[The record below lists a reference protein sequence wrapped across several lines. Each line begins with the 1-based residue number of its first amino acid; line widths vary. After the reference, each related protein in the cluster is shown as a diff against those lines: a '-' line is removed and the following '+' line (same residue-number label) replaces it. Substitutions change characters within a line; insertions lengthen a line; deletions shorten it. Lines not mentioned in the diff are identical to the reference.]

1 MFDFHNLLQKEDRL
15 FGEVLYKNV
24 KQFSQ
29 KHPFVFLICMLSGLG
44 LAYYALKQF
53 AWGVVIAN
61 FVATM
66 VSTEAGV
73 GLWFS
78 DGYLTTTIVV
88 IAAAANILNLGIDL
102 LVVRQM
108 LYMEKVVAI
117 IDLINNS
124 VAALWWAIVGILGFQ
139 KKENRTD
146 YTDQVKHA
154 VHGLAHWKLLIV
166 IFACGAAP
174 RLMTVVIGGTVI
186 GVFLIN
192 YKRLGW
198 LGWLALSVGIGFRI
212 AYVIA
217 FWRRMYP

>member
-1 MFDFHNLLQKEDRL
+1 MQKESRL

-29 KHPFVFLICMLSGLG
+29 KHPFVFLICMLSSLA

-53 AWGVVIAN
+53 VWGVVIAN

-73 GLWFS
+73 GLWFA
-78 DGYLTTTIVV
+78 DGYLTTPIVV

-124 VAALWWAIVGILGFQ
+124 VAALWWAIVGTLGFQ
-139 KKENRTD
+139 KKEIRTD

-166 IFACGAAP
+166 IFACGAVP
-174 RLMTVVIGGTVI
+174 RLMTVVVGGTVI

-198 LGWLALSVGIGFRI
+198 LGWLVLSVGIGFRI